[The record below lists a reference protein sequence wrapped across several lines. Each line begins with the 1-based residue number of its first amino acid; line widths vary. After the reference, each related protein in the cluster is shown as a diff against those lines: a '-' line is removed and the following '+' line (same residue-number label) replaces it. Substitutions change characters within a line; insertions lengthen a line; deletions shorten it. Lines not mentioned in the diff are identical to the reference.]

1 MQAASKGFT
10 VLYGDEGSAGP
21 SDTRYDSGTLSEN
34 YNDNH
39 SAAKD

>member
-1 MQAASKGFT
+1 MQATSNGFT

-21 SDTRYDSGTLSEN
+21 PDMRYDSGTPSEDC
-34 YNDNH
+34 NDNH